1 MRLDNL
7 PSTVYYQ
14 STCQVPVCLTMDISV
29 PHICAVENKS
39 PQVCKDQFEQEVLER
54 INNISNASMYT
65 VIQ

>member
-7 PSTVYYQ
+7 PSTVYY
-14 STCQVPVCLTMDISV
+14 QVPVCLTMDISV

-65 VIQ
+65 VILQ